1 MAEHEVKRLSMMMM
15 MLERQV
21 VVQADFQRNPETAA
35 TIGEKSRGGAEDRC
49 PAMSTERGGGG
60 GPLSKPPASAGDT
73 NKRDTYKRKRE
84 REIERE
90 RERERERGR
99 EERRTKKVGAFFYP
113 ADRVVNTYVI
123 KLW

>member
-15 MLERQV
+15 LGRQA
-21 VVQADFQRNPETAA
+21 VQADFQRREIRKPLQK
-35 TIGEKSRGGAEDRC
+35 GREKPRWAEDMC
-49 PAMSTERGGGG
+49 PGGR
-60 GPLSKPPASAGDT
+60 PLSKTSASVVDT
-73 NKRDTYKRKRE
+73 NKRDTYKRKRD
-84 REIERE
+84 RERE